1 MGRIYNPVEV
11 SYNGRKEITVA
22 LVDTGADRTVVSK
35 KLADR
40 LGTEL
45 YGTFLASCASQT
57 VLEGKYGDF
66 TIKDIRSSKQTPM
79 EVGVSDI
86 PFDTD
91 DIDDEGVDVILGVDF
106 IQKTGLKIEA

>member
-1 MGRIYNPVEV
+1 MGRIYSPVEV
-11 SYNGRKEITVA
+11 LYNGRKEITVA

-40 LGTEL
+40 LGAEL

-57 VLEGKYGDF
+57 VLKGKYADF
-66 TIKDIRSSKQTPM
+66 TIKDIRSSKQT
-79 EVGVSDI
+79 VIDTGVSDV

-91 DIDDEGVDVILGVDF
+91 DIDDEGLDVILGVDF
-106 IQKTGLKIEA
+106 IQKTKLRIEA